1 VRKPSQ
7 RENREPPAVGKGREG
22 DRAAETLL
30 REGDADFAA
39 GRAYYAMFYAAE
51 ALLFERG
58 LQFRKHGAVHGAF
71 GEHFVRSGMMDARF
85 HRWLLDAFDVRIQGD
100 YGVDALVTIGE
111 ARALI
116 DHAGEFIS
124 EAQRIVGISG

>member
-1 VRKPSQ
+1 MKPES
-7 RENREPPAVGKGREG
+7 RRLLDKAARAI
-22 DRAAETLL
+22 RAAETLL

-71 GEHFVRSGMMDARF
+71 GAHLIRPGILDSRF

-100 YGVDALVTIGE
+100 YGVDAVISLDEV
-111 ARALI
+111 RNMI
-116 DHAGEFIS
+116 DQAAEFILES
-124 EAQRIVGISG
+124 ERVAGSSG

>member
-1 VRKPSQ
+1 MKPES
-7 RENREPPAVGKGREG
+7 RRLLDKAARAI
-22 DRAAETLL
+22 RAAETLL

-71 GEHFVRSGMMDARF
+71 GEHLVRSGILDSRF

-100 YGVDALVTIGE
+100 YGVDAVVTLEE
-111 ARALI
+111 ARAMI
-116 DHAGEFIS
+116 DQARDLLREAERIARGS
-124 EAQRIVGISG
+124 E

>member
-1 VRKPSQ
+1 MKIES
-7 RENREPPAVGKGREG
+7 GRLL
-22 DRAAETLL
+22 DKAARAIRAAETLL
-30 REGDADFAA
+30 RENDADFAA

-71 GEHFVRSGMMDARF
+71 GEHLVRSGVLDARY

-100 YGVDALVTIGE
+100 YGVDAVVTVDE
-111 ARALI
+111 ARTMITQARELLR
-116 DHAGEFIS
+116 
-124 EAQRIVGISG
+124 EAHRILGSSG

>member
-1 VRKPSQ
+1 MKPES
-7 RENREPPAVGKGREG
+7 RRLLDKAARAIH
-22 DRAAETLL
+22 AAEILL

-39 GRAYYAMFYAAE
+39 GRAYYAMFYSAQ

-71 GEHFVRSGMMDARF
+71 GEHLIRSGILDARF

-100 YGVDALVTIGE
+100 YGVDAAVSLE
-111 ARALI
+111 AARAMI
-116 DHAGEFIS
+116 DQAGEFLR
-124 EAQRIVGISG
+124 EAQRIAESSP

>member
-1 VRKPSQ
+1 VKPES
-7 RENREPPAVGKGREG
+7 RRLLDKAARAIH
-22 DRAAETLL
+22 AAETLL

-71 GEHFVRSGMMDARF
+71 GEHFIRSGLLDTRF

-100 YGVDALVTIGE
+100 YGVDAVVSLEE
-111 ARALI
+111 ARDMI
-116 DHAGEFIS
+116 DQAGEFLR
-124 EAQRIVGISG
+124 EAERIAATSG